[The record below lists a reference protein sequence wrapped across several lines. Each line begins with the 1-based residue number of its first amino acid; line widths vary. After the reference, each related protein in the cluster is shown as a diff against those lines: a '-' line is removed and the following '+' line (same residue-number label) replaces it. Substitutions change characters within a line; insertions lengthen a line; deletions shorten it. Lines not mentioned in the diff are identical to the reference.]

1 MQISA
6 IFCHYFRHGDWVHLL
21 FIVDKG
27 KACLIFS
34 NLHFLYSGFL
44 SPSFSDIVFKKNT
57 KITKWKDF
65 VILSKR
71 ARYLGHTHAQ
81 ESQGQVK
88 FFLGL
93 LGDSG
98 KLNWFPQAFYVN
110 VNTRVNHQR
119 PGNTENLNEN
129 RRSQIQNQ
137 QAISTLELFSFAHD
151 WGREELRGT

>member
-21 FIVDKG
+21 FIVGRG

-34 NLHFLYSGFL
+34 NLHFLYAGFL
-44 SPSFSDIVFKKNT
+44 SPHIFLILLKKNT

-81 ESQGQVK
+81 ESQRQVN
-88 FFLGL
+88 FLVGL
-93 LGDSG
+93 LGNSG

-119 PGNTENLNEN
+119 PGNRENLNDN
-129 RRSQIQNQ
+129 RRSQIQTQ

-151 WGREELRGT
+151 WGRGELWGT